1 MKNVSKKDVKW
12 IRIRKKSLFS
22 AQSEALMGLRI
33 FQMEKS
39 FFRGIEK
46 VNLNRRLWNS
56 LVYQRILKW
65 VYCLMF
71 ECSLRFW
78 SALLL
83 YVSDIRAR
91 EGFNEFARLKRFI
104 FYQESWM
111 TANIS
116 YGIPNWVVSWM
127 SFLFDHINVVF

>member
-1 MKNVSKKDVKW
+1 MKNVSKKYVKW

-56 LVYQRILKW
+56 LVYQRVLKW
-65 VYCLMF
+65 VYCRMF
-71 ECSLRFW
+71 KCSLRFW
-78 SALLL
+78 SPLLL